1 MCVCVFM
8 WIPVHVLV
16 CGSYRTTSGVILR
29 DVTYILWFWISNH
42 QLGSNV
48 RSALENPVSASQH
61 GDDKCAVPWLWRW
74 NSGLCVCEVNAS
86 SVELCLQHTSANVI
100 RALTPYP
107 SPVLDKCIPYLE
119 SQCWHASGT
128 HWVRDGHMHII
139 WVLLGVKAV
148 ALPVSF
154 LQRKV
159 WGLKGQQQ
167 SPEPM
172 KRTRLWMP
180 VLREPKQP
188 DP

>member
-1 MCVCVFM
+1 MCVCMFM
-8 WIPVHVLV
+8 WVPVHVFV
-16 CGSYRTTSGVILR
+16 CRSYRTTSGVILR
-29 DVTYILWFWISNH
+29 DVTYILWCWISKH

-61 GDDKCAVPWLWRW
+61 GADKCTAPWLWRR
-74 NSGLCVCEVNAS
+74 NSSLCVCKVNAS

-107 SPVLDKCIPYLE
+107 SLVLDKCIPYLD

-167 SPEPM
+167 LSEPM
-172 KRTRLWMP
+172 KRTRLWTP